1 MDISLYLLFKTI
13 LIGIVVLIVYAV
25 VKFYLHVRRVEA
37 RFKGIRT
44 PPFHWL
50 LGSFSQFPK
59 DPTGRILHFI
69 KICNEYEEDGI
80 VFLWGFFRRPIVI
93 ACTPESMARISK
105 SNAPKSRGLMG
116 VYRMIEPWLGEG
128 LLVANGQK
136 WARNRRLLTPAFHF
150 DILKPYTNVFN
161 ASADV
166 LVAKLKSKAASNDRF
181 DVFQNV
187 LLCTLEIILKCAFS
201 YEKDIQQS
209 GDTNPYVKAV
219 NRITDSL
226 FHRFLYPYMLFDF
239 IFYNTSVGRQ
249 FKKDCN
255 FVHSVAEEIIHKRK
269 KALDGGENVA
279 LEGKRYVDF
288 LDILLT
294 ARDEEGVGLSSL
306 EVRNEVDTFLFEGH
320 DTTASAISWILYSLA
335 EHPEYQRKCQ
345 QEVDQVLQGR
355 DSDFVEW
362 SDMPKFEFLT
372 QCIKEGMRLHAPVPI
387 VNREVK
393 EDFEIGGRN
402 IPAGSIVQLNIWA
415 LHHKESVW
423 GPDHMEFKPERFS
436 PENVDKM
443 SPFQFVPFSA
453 GPRNCIGQHFA
464 MNEEKSVLAK
474 LLRNFTFRLDT
485 SHEVKKN
492 PSAVMRTVDGM
503 FMYVEERN
511 A

>member
-1 MDISLYLLFKTI
+1 MRLSNFTFTY
-13 LIGIVVLIVYAV
+13 GGW
-25 VKFYLHVRRVEA
+25 RRGLKESGLPLA
-37 RFKGIRT
+37 
-44 PPFHWL
+44 
-50 LGSFSQFPK
+50 
-59 DPTGRILHFI
+59 TGFLDRSVSSR
-69 KICNEYEEDGI
+69 KIPRN
-80 VFLWGFFRRPIVI
+80 GFFILSRFVTSTRKMELSSSGDFFGSPSSSPARRNLWQGSQK
-93 ACTPESMARISK
+93 AT
-105 SNAPKSRGLMG
+105 
-116 VYRMIEPWLGEG
+116 
-128 LLVANGQK
+128 LL
-136 WARNRRLLTPAFHF
+136 NREVLL
-150 DILKPYTNVFN
+150 
-161 ASADV
+161 
-166 LVAKLKSKAASNDRF
+166 AKLKSKAASNDRF

-226 FHRFLYPYMLFDF
+226 VQRFLYPYMLFDF
-239 IFYNTSVGRQ
+239 IFYKTSVGRQ

-269 KALDGGENVA
+269 NALDSGENVA

-335 EHPEYQRKCQ
+335 EHPEYQKRCQ
-345 QEVDQVLQGR
+345 QEVDQVLEGR

-372 QCIKEGMRLHAPVPI
+372 QCIKEGMRLHGPVPI

-474 LLRNFTFRLDT
+474 LLRNFTFRIDT
-485 SHEVKKN
+485 SHVVKKN
-492 PSAVMRTVDGM
+492 LSAVMRTVDGM
-503 FMYVEERN
+503 FMYVEERK

>member
-1 MDISLYLLFKTI
+1 MVDDHTLI
-13 LIGIVVLIVYAV
+13 LNRD
-25 VKFYLHVRRVEA
+25 RRNYTGLGVA
-37 RFKGIRT
+37 R
-44 PPFHWL
+44 
-50 LGSFSQFPK
+50 
-59 DPTGRILHFI
+59 D
-69 KICNEYEEDGI
+69 
-80 VFLWGFFRRPIVI
+80 
-93 ACTPESMARISK
+93 
-105 SNAPKSRGLMG
+105 
-116 VYRMIEPWLGEG
+116 G

-187 LLCTLEIILKCAFS
+187 
-201 YEKDIQQS
+201 
-209 GDTNPYVKAV
+209 DTNPYVKAV

-226 FHRFLYPYMLFDF
+226 VQRFLYPYMLFDF
-239 IFYNTSVGRQ
+239 IFYKTSVGRQ

-269 KALDGGENVA
+269 NALDSGENVA

-306 EVRNEVDTFLFEGH
+306 EVRNEVDTFLFE
-320 DTTASAISWILYSLA
+320 
-335 EHPEYQRKCQ
+335 EYQKRCQ
-345 QEVDQVLQGR
+345 QEVDQVLEGR

-372 QCIKEGMRLHAPVPI
+372 QCIKEGMRLHGPVPI

-474 LLRNFTFRLDT
+474 LLRNFTFRIDT
-485 SHEVKKN
+485 SHVVKKN
-492 PSAVMRTVDGM
+492 LSAVMRTVDGM
-503 FMYVEERN
+503 FMYVEERK

>member
-1 MDISLYLLFKTI
+1 MLYMGDDFNWDCSVNCVCGCQI
-13 LIGIVVLIVYAV
+13 LPS
-25 VKFYLHVRRVEA
+25 
-37 RFKGIRT
+37 RT
-44 PPFHWL
+44 E
-50 LGSFSQFPK
+50 GGGEFPK

-187 LLCTLEIILKCAFS
+187 
-201 YEKDIQQS
+201 
-209 GDTNPYVKAV
+209 DTNPYVKAV

-306 EVRNEVDTFLFEGH
+306 EVMIRRRRRSHGFCTRWRSIRSTRGSVN
-320 DTTASAISWILYSLA
+320 
-335 EHPEYQRKCQ
+335 RKLIKCCK
-345 QEVDQVLQGR
+345 EETPTL
-355 DSDFVEW
+355 